1 MELKSTD
8 TMQRLSSQEIKGES
22 QMEQKEQK
30 YSFNQA
36 ITLIDSHPHFN
47 EERNKVQEAVL
58 RLL

>member
-1 MELKSTD
+1 
-8 TMQRLSSQEIKGES
+8 
-22 QMEQKEQK
+22 MEQKEQK